1 MMRPRFNF
9 MWFWAAVAIIIL
21 GYSLF
26 GEAEQ
31 RPVDGDWNLTRE
43 LVEKGY
49 VERIRIMDRDQARD
63 RKSVV

>member
-1 MMRPRFNF
+1 MANNTNNSPMMRPRFNF

-49 VERIRIMDRDQARD
+49 VED